1 MSSELRGGVARVPR
15 RVSCITQLHSS
26 YLLGSV
32 AQVICVYC
40 PPVVSALEPSP
51 YIRTFVW
58 SHLGPKSSFCWLSH
72 QGTHLGLGL
81 RACGC
86 GVVSGGSGRRVPRP
100 ARFDL
105 PSGFPLHSQG
115 QAFEKRV
122 QFCGLLQ
129 LRHRTT
135 GLSLSLQTFVLGTH
149 EGVQQAPGTWS
160 LVGGGT

>member
-1 MSSELRGGVARVPR
+1 MAG
-15 RVSCITQLHSS
+15 VSCITQLHLS

-32 AQVICVYC
+32 AQAICICC
-40 PPVVSALEPSP
+40 PPVVSPLEPSP
-51 YIRTFVW
+51 YIRVPTW
-58 SHLGPKSSFCWLSH
+58 GPNLPFIGSH

-86 GVVSGGSGRRVPRP
+86 GVVSRSQAGRRVPRP

-129 LRHRTT
+129 LRCCST
-135 GLSLSLQTFVLGTH
+135 GLRPHLQTFILGTH

-160 LVGGGT
+160 LVRGGT